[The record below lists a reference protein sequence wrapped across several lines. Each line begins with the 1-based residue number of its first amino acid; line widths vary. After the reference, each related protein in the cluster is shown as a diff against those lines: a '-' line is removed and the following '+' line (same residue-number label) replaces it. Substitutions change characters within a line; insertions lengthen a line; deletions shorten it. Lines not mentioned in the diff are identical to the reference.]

1 MSHEGNDKLIDQIR
15 DEVSDPSDGVIYEV
29 TIASERIEVLQ
40 LIKQILRTAPTL
52 LVKVASPDD
61 IALNETLKIFAGN
74 FEREYEIGPVIKRQ
88 LTTSELLEE
97 KSNE

>member
-15 DEVSDPSDGVIYEV
+15 DEISDPPNDVTYEV
-29 TIASERIEVLQ
+29 TITSEQIEVLQ

-74 FEREYEIGPVIKRQ
+74 FEHEYEIGPVIKKQ
-88 LTTSELLEE
+88 VTTSELLEE
-97 KSNE
+97 KFDA